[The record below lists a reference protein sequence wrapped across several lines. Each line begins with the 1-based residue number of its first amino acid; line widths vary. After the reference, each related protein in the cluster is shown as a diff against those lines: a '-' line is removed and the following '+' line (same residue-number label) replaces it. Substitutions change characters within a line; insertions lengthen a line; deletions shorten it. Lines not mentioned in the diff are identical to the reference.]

1 MKIFLSGTCNIK
13 FTNFKTKRDAQEE
26 LSLYVCY
33 QVYNWNLIF
42 NFKFW

>member
-33 QVYNWNLIF
+33 QVYN
-42 NFKFW
+42 